1 MSIIKKVEKPLYLLK
16 LEALL
21 GRLPN
26 HHPKRAIVIEEAAKV
41 TAGFRGEQSIEY
53 SLKEVQHQ
61 VSIFN
66 DLRLQSSSGSFFQL
80 DFLILT
86 PYFIALIESK
96 NYIGAIRIQT
106 DHRQMIRTFEGK
118 ETVFPDAVLQ
128 LRRQTRHLTD
138 WMHDH
143 SIVPIPIPSFVGIA
157 NPTTRFDVSPPH
169 PDYLHRFIR
178 AIELPDTI
186 HSLLQKNKT
195 VFLKADQLRKFERML
210 LKNHVVYDPDLLAK
224 FKIEESSLLKGVQC
238 PNCAQFSMERMSQ
251 RWHCPACNAFSK
263 EAHIQAIQDYAY
275 LIKPTASSV
284 EIARFLMLDS
294 RFTAYRMLISMN
306 LKTSGGP
313 KNRIYYLR

>member
-21 GRLPN
+21 RRLPN
-26 HHPKRAIVIEEAAKV
+26 HHPKRVIVGEEAAKV

-66 DLRLQSSSGSFFQL
+66 DVRLQSSSTSFFQL
-80 DFLILT
+80 DFLLLS

-96 NYIGAIRIQT
+96 NYIGHIHIQT

-128 LRRQTRHLTD
+128 LRRQTRLLTD

-143 SIVPIPIPSFVGIA
+143 SIASIPIPSFVGIA
-157 NPTTRFDVSPPH
+157 NPTTRLDISPPH
-169 PDYLHRFIR
+169 PDYLRRFIR
-178 AIELPDTI
+178 AIELPDTT

-195 VFLKADQLRKFERML
+195 EFLKPDQLRKFERLL
-210 LKNHVVYDPDLLAK
+210 LKNHVVYDPDLLTK
-224 FKIEESSLLKGVQC
+224 FKIDVSSLMKGVQC
-238 PNCAQFSMERMSQ
+238 TTCTHFSMERLNK
-251 RWHCPACNAFSK
+251 RWHCPACKDYSK
-263 EAHIQAIQDYAY
+263 DAHIQAIRDYSY

-284 EIARFLMLDS
+284 EIARFLLLDS
-294 RFTAYRMLISMN
+294 RFTAYRLLLAMN
-306 LKTSGGP
+306 LKTSGGS
-313 KNRIYYLR
+313 KNRMYYLR